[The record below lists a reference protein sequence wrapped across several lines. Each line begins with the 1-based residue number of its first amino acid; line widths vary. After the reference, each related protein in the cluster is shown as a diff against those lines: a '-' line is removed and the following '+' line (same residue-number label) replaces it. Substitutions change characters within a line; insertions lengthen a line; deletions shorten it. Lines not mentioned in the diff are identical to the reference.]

1 MPNDADPPPLPA
13 PGSVPICGIGASA
26 GGVEALQHFFA
37 ALPDDLGLAYVV
49 IVHLAPD
56 RKSEL
61 PSIIARW
68 TTMPVVQVAD
78 HQQEKLAPD
87 SIYVIGPDRKLV
99 ITDTSVGASPFDQP
113 RGQRTAIDLF
123 FRSLAAAHGDG
134 FAVVLS
140 GSGCDGAAGA
150 KAVKESGGLVLVQ
163 DPRDA
168 QHGDMPRATIA
179 TGSAD
184 IVLPAREL
192 ALRLAELARS
202 KQMIVPLERGSLN
215 EEYRSTT
222 EELETSKEDLQ
233 SINEELRTANNELKL
248 KLEEICVDI
257 TAIKSAESALHES
270 ERRLAD
276 ELMVMRRL
284 HRMTLAVSTAPGL
297 APALDEILRA
307 AIDLHGADLGN
318 IQLYERASRQLRI
331 VAQNGFTPPFLE
343 YFRVV
348 GVDDGTSSGRALR
361 TLEPS
366 RIADVTADPG
376 YLPFRAIAA
385 EAGYRAVQSVPLI
398 TRAGEITGVLSVHF
412 AAPHAFHERD
422 RQLGDL
428 LGRQAAD
435 LIESRTQ
442 LAELEA
448 SQERLSR
455 QAQELIEQDR
465 NRDDFIATLG
475 HELRNPMAAIQNS
488 LAVISA
494 SDPTSQRALTILR
507 RQSQHMTRLIND
519 LLDVTRVKHGKL
531 RLQRATVD
539 VDATVLAALDAVR
552 SQADKKGL
560 RLEYQAPLRPPSVD
574 ADAERLAQILDNLLR
589 NAIACTDAG
598 AVTVTVAQQNGM
610 MRITVHDTGEGIA
623 ADDIAN
629 VFEAYRQVDPER
641 RSDGLGLGLSLVKML
656 VEAHGGTIDVRSPG
670 RGRGSGGGS
679 AFSFTIPIAAEEPV
693 PPAPSPVWGNAPARR
708 VLVVDD
714 QADVADMLAAMLRGL
729 GQQTWIAYGG
739 AEALGLAREH
749 RPDIVLLDL
758 SMPDVSGSEVARI
771 LRHEFGP
778 DVMALV
784 AVTGAARPRG
794 TNFQH
799 YLLKPVT
806 PDHMLA
812 LLNSLVEPA

>member
-1 MPNDADPPPLPA
+1 MA
-13 PGSVPICGIGASA
+13 
-26 GGVEALQHFFA
+26 
-37 ALPDDLGLAYVV
+37 
-49 IVHLAPD
+49 
-56 RKSEL
+56 
-61 PSIIARW
+61 
-68 TTMPVVQVAD
+68 
-78 HQQEKLAPD
+78 
-87 SIYVIGPDRKLV
+87 
-99 ITDTSVGASPFDQP
+99 
-113 RGQRTAIDLF
+113 GQREI
-123 FRSLAAAHGDG
+123 SG
-134 FAVVLS
+134 VV
-140 GSGCDGAAGA
+140 
-150 KAVKESGGLVLVQ
+150 
-163 DPRDA
+163 
-168 QHGDMPRATIA
+168 ATFI
-179 TGSAD
+179 
-184 IVLPAREL
+184 
-192 ALRLAELARS
+192 
-202 KQMIVPLERGSLN
+202 
-215 EEYRSTT
+215 
-222 EELETSKEDLQ
+222 
-233 SINEELRTANNELKL
+233 
-248 KLEEICVDI
+248 DI
-257 TAIKSAESALHES
+257 TAIKSAEFALRDS

-297 APALDEILRA
+297 APALDEILGA
-307 AIDLHGADLGN
+307 AIDLHGADLGS
-318 IQLYERASRQLRI
+318 IQLYERASSQLRI
-331 VAQNGFTPPFLE
+331 VAQKGFTPAFLE
-343 YFRVV
+343 HFRVV
-348 GVDDGTSSGRALR
+348 GSGDETSSGRALR
-361 TLEPS
+361 TLEPC
-366 RIADVTADPG
+366 RITDVTADPG
-376 YLPFRAIAA
+376 YLPFRELAA
-385 EAGYRAVQSVPLI
+385 QAGYRAVQSVPLI

-428 LGRQAAD
+428 LGRQAAY

-448 SQERLSR
+448 SQVRLSR
-455 QAQELIEQDR
+455 QALELIEQDR

-507 RQSQHMTRLIND
+507 RQSHHMTRLIND

-531 RLQRATVD
+531 RLQRTTVD

-560 RLEYQAPLRPPSVD
+560 RLEYQAPPRSPSVD

-598 AVTVTVAQQNGM
+598 AVTVTVAQQKGM

-670 RGRGSGGGS
+670 RGRGGGS
-679 AFSFTIPIAAEEPV
+679 AFSFTIPIAAEEPA
-693 PPAPSPVWGNAPARR
+693 PPAPSPLWGNAPARR

-794 TNFQH
+794 TDFQH
-799 YLLKPVT
+799 CLLKPVT
-806 PDHMLA
+806 PDHMRA
-812 LLNSLVEPA
+812 LLNSLAEPA